1 MRRIL
6 KYRDDAMNL
15 IASLPHCLIPAILVA
30 GACVAPHLPEQRS
43 VRLPERVRVQVAGR
57 VVAVP
62 LEDYVVAA
70 ALSELTP
77 LNEPPE
83 TVARAFEVQ
92 TVLAR
97 TYAAAHL
104 GRHRA
109 RGFDLCDRTHC
120 QLYQPGRRQTSRF
133 AAAAVEAA
141 RRTRGVV
148 LLHEGRPADAPFHAD
163 CGGHTAANAAVWG
176 GLAQPYLLAKPDEV
190 PAAVHRTWTVTV
202 PSDRLR
208 QALNAVPAT
217 QVGRLLTSVRVT
229 KRDASGRATAVEIA
243 GERTRVVTGE
253 ALRAAINGLLGDRA
267 IQSTRLSIA
276 RQTGGYVFT
285 GTGFGHGVGLCQAG
299 ALARARL
306 GESAEEI
313 FDAYYDGLV
322 AGR

>member
-1 MRRIL
+1 MMKHRNDGTPDAGPVP
-6 KYRDDAMNL
+6 KYL
-15 IASLPHCLIPAILVA
+15 IAAILVA
-30 GACVAPHLPEQRS
+30 GACVAPHLPDTHT
-43 VRLPERVRVQVAGR
+43 VRLPDRIRVQVAGR

-109 RGFDLCDRTHC
+109 RGFDLCNRTHC
-120 QLYQPGRRQTSRF
+120 QLYEPGRRQTSRF
-133 AAAAVEAA
+133 AAAAIDAA

-176 GLAQPYLLAKPDEV
+176 GPPQPYLMAKPDAV
-190 PAAVHRTWTVTV
+190 PAAVHRTWTLTV
-202 PSDRLR
+202 PPDRMR
-208 QALNAVPAT
+208 QALNAGPAT
-217 QVGRLLTSVRVT
+217 QVGRRLTSVRVT

-243 GERTRVVTGE
+243 GEHTRVVTGE
-253 ALRAAINGLLGDRA
+253 ALRAAINALLGDRA

-276 RQTGGYVFT
+276 RQAGGFVFT

-313 FDAYYDGLV
+313 FEAYFEGLV